1 MMTRQVHLFTHLLIT
16 SCVLWVS
23 YLTVLCL
30 RFITWK
36 MGIIEPA
43 SQACSED
50 SMTSHMKSG

>member
-30 RFITWK
+30 RFTTWK

-43 SQACSED
+43 S
-50 SMTSHMKSG
+50 